1 MRPSRCILRRKNEG
15 IDQAAARPNVGNLR
29 LPAGRQSRREKHDS
43 ADRSRNK
50 QYAGAIV
57 RNGGY
62 MTILFAVV
70 LTTVAITVVGT
81 SERQDREKHGSR
93 Y

>member
-1 MRPSRCILRRKNEG
+1 
-15 IDQAAARPNVGNLR
+15 
-29 LPAGRQSRREKHDS
+29 
-43 ADRSRNK
+43 
-50 QYAGAIV
+50 
-57 RNGGY
+57 